1 MSASVLYDTPGPRA
15 RVRNLVIGAVAVLG
29 IIGLGYFAY
38 SRLDGAG
45 QFTSSL
51 WEPFEY
57 TEIQQRIGEGVLATL
72 TAFALAAF
80 FSLILGAILAVG
92 RLSEH
97 APVRWAA
104 TVVVEFFRAIPL
116 LIMIFALYVGVFT
129 NAPLWA
135 LVIGLTLYNGSVQ
148 AEILRAGIRAVPRG
162 QSEAAYAI
170 GLRKTQ
176 VMVFVLIPQAVRAM
190 LPSIIS
196 QLVVTLKDTALGY
209 IITYEE
215 LLFVGRQ
222 IAQNSAGYPYI
233 PMVMVIAPI
242 YILMCLALSSL
253 ANWIER
259 RGRRSR
265 KGIAPAAA
273 AAGEEVVA
281 MAE

>member
-15 RVRNLVIGAVAVLG
+15 RIRNMVIGALAAVA
-29 IIGLGYFAY
+29 IIGLGYFVY

-45 QFTSSL
+45 QFAANL

-57 TEIQQRIGEGVLATL
+57 TEIQRRIGEGMVATL
-72 TAFALAAF
+72 TAFALAAVL
-80 FSLILGAILAVG
+80 SLVLGAILAAG

-104 TVVVEFFRAIPL
+104 TTVVEFFRAIPL

-129 NAPLWA
+129 ENPLWA

-148 AEILRAGIRAVPRG
+148 AEIFRAGIRAVPRG
-162 QSEAAYAI
+162 QGEAAYTI

-176 VMVFVLIPQAVRAM
+176 VMLFILVPQAVRAM

-215 LLFVGRQ
+215 LLFIGRQ

-233 PMVMVIAPI
+233 PMVMIIAPI

-253 ANWIER
+253 ANWVER

-265 KGIAPAAA
+265 RGAPAAA
-273 AAGEEVVA
+273 PEAEEAVA
-281 MAE
+281 NAE